1 MGLILLRHTR
11 PDVAEGTCY
20 GRTDYPPASSFA
32 EEAAEVLAALP
43 IVDRILTSPLMRCTR
58 LAEHI
63 GAARGLPVAADPRLI
78 EIDFGAWEGIPWAEV
93 PREGLDHWAGH
104 FYESRPH
111 GGESVGM
118 FFARVVP
125 FLEEMSGPGRVLAVS
140 HAGLMRA
147 ALHHAGREGA
157 WQMKF
162 PYGSFIELP

>member
-1 MGLILLRHTR
+1 MGVILLRHTR

-20 GRTDYPPASSFA
+20 GRTDYPPAESFS

-43 IVDRILTSPLMRCTR
+43 PVHRVLSSPLLRCTR
-58 LAEHI
+58 LADHI
-63 GAARGLPVAADPRLI
+63 GAARGLPVEIDPRLI
-78 EIDFGAWEGIPWAEV
+78 EIDFGAWEGTPWAEV
-93 PREGLDHWAGH
+93 PRDGLDHWAAH
-104 FYESRPH
+104 FYDSRPH

-118 FFARVVP
+118 FYARVVP
-125 FLEEMSGPGRVLAVS
+125 FLDEMHGAGTVLAVT